1 MSRKGLQGLVCFAMN
16 RKEPTLDEL
25 DDRAKTLE
33 QIGRLWLGFIVAI
46 AAISLWG
53 LL

>member
-1 MSRKGLQGLVCFAMN
+1 MSRKGLQALVCFAMF

-33 QIGRLWLGFIVAI
+33 QIGRLCVGFIAVL